1 MAFALGGGGRK
12 SVPAAE
18 AEATIS
24 LNAELRRV
32 GGDGLRLGSAHISL
46 SGPRGFVRAGR
57 DPGRPSA
64 GRGRLPSPCVSPAAR
79 GAPGGQPGG
88 RCPQRVGL
96 GAPSVWGR
104 QAGLQVW
111 ESGVPA
117 PRRSFARLLAWGSH
131 RASLA
136 FLK

>member
-1 MAFALGGGGRK
+1 MAFAPRGRGRK

-18 AEATIS
+18 AEATSS

-32 GGDGLRLGSAHISL
+32 GGDGLWLGSARISL

-57 DPGRPSA
+57 DPGRPGA
-64 GRGRLPSPCVSPAAR
+64 GRARLPSPRASPAAR

-96 GAPSVWGR
+96 GAPSGWGG

-117 PRRSFARLLAWGSH
+117 PRRLFARLLAWASH

-136 FLK
+136 F